1 MDVTNTGAP
10 DNGEQRPDF
19 PRPLT
24 HVILAMSAD
33 GKISDA
39 ARSPARFGSAADRRY
54 LEEQIAA
61 SDAVL
66 FGAATLRAYGT
77 TLPVRSPDLLAQRQQ
92 QHRSPQPIQIV
103 CSASGDLDSTF
114 PFFQQ
119 PVPRWLLTTP
129 AGGDRWRQTSQFD
142 QVLVQPLPFAWRTVL
157 ADWANA
163 GIGTLAILG
172 GGELVAALLAVDAID
187 ELHLTVCP
195 LLLGGT
201 TAPSPVD
208 GEGFAAA
215 IAPRLSLLSVRSQAH
230 EVFLRYRV
238 HPTRSPSALI

>member
-1 MDVTNTGAP
+1 MDVMDDGAQP
-10 DNGEQRPDF
+10 TDRNAP

-24 HVILAMSAD
+24 RVILAMSAD

-92 QHRSPQPIQIV
+92 QQRPPQPIQIV
-103 CSASGDLDSTF
+103 CSASGHLDPDF

-129 AGGDRWRQTSQFD
+129 VGGDRWQHTPHFER
-142 QVLVQPLPFAWRTVL
+142 VIVQPAPFHWQTVL

-163 GIGTLAILG
+163 GLSNLAILG
-172 GGELVAALLAVDAID
+172 GGELVAALLAVEAVD

-195 LLLGGT
+195 LLLGGS

-208 GEGFAAA
+208 GEGFAAG
-215 IAPRLSLLSVRSQAH
+215 IAPRLSLLSVRSQAD

-238 HPTRSPSALI
+238 QPAPRP